1 MPGFAPGPE
10 SVVGHLSKLNLPFQ
24 HACFAKVTGSSLRPQ
39 LPPCTLAL
47 GAEPLWL
54 NLENPIADAD
64 PSTAQRGAGR
74 RSAVEVDGAG
84 LLRPAMGGLGD
95 GRQKE
100 TPATFPLVPHGSV
113 VGRTAPCPW
122 RVPLQ
127 RRMQRTPR
135 AVPAQGVFLAWKRAT
150 ELESDIGWSSDR
162 RPASPCSLLWGRPAR
177 CCVLMAA
184 LSPPSRAAHAPR
196 SSGDLECITFPIKMK
211 GFGSRSASHCKRP
224 FWLFRD

>member
-1 MPGFAPGPE
+1 MPALPRLR
-10 SVVGHLSKLNLPFQ
+10 GHPS
-24 HACFAKVTGSSLRPQ
+24 ARSSLPARWHWGPSPYGSTWKIPLRTQ
-39 LPPCTLAL
+39 TPAL
-47 GAEPLWL
+47 RSVARGEGAQWRWMGPGCCALQ
-54 NLENPIADAD
+54 
-64 PSTAQRGAGR
+64 S
-74 RSAVEVDGAG
+74 
-84 LLRPAMGGLGD
+84 GGLGD

-100 TPATFPLVPHGSV
+100 TPATFPLVPYSSV

-162 RPASPCSLLWGRPAR
+162 RPASPCSLLRGRPAR
-177 CCVLMAA
+177 CCVLMAE

-196 SSGDLECITFPIKMK
+196 SSGDLECITFPIKTK

-224 FWLFRD
+224 FWLFQG